1 MGQMMT
7 LVGYKVKTG
16 KHGSPARHGKSA
28 KVSRLCK
35 FKLMGYSVWAMQP
48 NQPKTLRDLYPN
60 LTDQQ
65 LEEAEANL
73 ERYLAVMMR
82 IAARLQAEGYCLTDP
97 DLTVPGPLPTIH
109 DERSNLPEKN
119 H

>member
-1 MGQMMT
+1 MVA

-16 KHGSPARHGKSA
+16 KPGSPARHGKSA
-28 KVSRLCK
+28 KFSRLCK
-35 FKLMGYSVWAMQP
+35 FVLMGYGVWTMQP

-65 LEEAEANL
+65 LEDAEANL

-82 IAARLQAEGYCLTDP
+82 IAARLQAEGCCLTDP
-97 DLTVPGPLPTIH
+97 DLTVPGPMPTIH